1 MKKELF
7 FIAGVA
13 AIFVGCAR
21 ETEVATPETGRKHIT
36 IQASL
41 APETKTTVEI
51 TNGNGVYSWAEEET
65 IAVIESEASEVTQF
79 TVSNAEN
86 GYFEGTIASGNTLLG
101 AVSPESAIT
110 EVLASEGEVVYSLEF
125 SGSYSADQTNA
136 ILVAAALEKIQ
147 SQDAQ
152 DPLYKFQFKHV
163 GGLMKVTYTNIPVGT
178 KALRYTTNQN
188 IVGEVKNLES
198 LTGVEVTT
206 SDLDGGMTAVV
217 NFATPVS
224 TPNTTHV
231 FYVPVPTGNYGSFEI
246 ALLDDA
252 GTVIPGTLRSKT
264 QNFTVARTDIIKI
277 PTVTLPLAT
286 LTNKYVKVTSNDN
299 LTDGVYLIV
308 NEDNGVAF
316 DGSLETLDAVGNT
329 VAVTISNEKTIAS
342 SSEVDA
348 ATFTINVTNGTILS
362 SSKKYI
368 GQSTDANALT
378 TSDSAMENAITID
391 ENEDANVVSEGGA
404 HLRYNSAS
412 NQLRFRYY
420 KSSSY
425 TGQNAIQLYKHTS
438 VSTLIDPALSFSPAS
453 VSISDADY
461 GSFVAPALTNAYHVP
476 VVWSS
481 SDENEDYAM
490 LDTETGEVLLTGVPG
505 TFTITA
511 SSAASSVFAASS
523 ASYTVTVTSSAPG
536 YVKVTSAPADWSGQY
551 LIVYETANLAF
562 DGSLTTL
569 DAVGNSIAV
578 TITNGKIESNATT
591 NAAAFTIASVTGGYS
606 IKSASGYYIG
616 KTAKGNG
623 MDTSESDAYVNTLA
637 YDNSVSVVSITSSG
651 GLVLKYNS
659 ASNQNRFRYY
669 GSGQQDIQL
678 YKLEDN
684 RPAAP
689 IFWSASTAIASIGSS
704 FSAPALTNTENLAVT
719 YESSVPAVATIDA
732 SGNVII
738 LAEGVTE
745 ISATYDGNASGAQY
759 KSTKVSYTL
768 TVQDNRPTVETPTFS
783 PVAGEVVTGTT
794 VTISTATSGAT
805 IYYTTDNSEPT
816 TSSTQGTAVTIDA
829 AKTIKAIAVKEGY
842 KNSAVA
848 IATYT
853 TRVATVGSGTAE
865 DPYTAGDI
873 LAKYATVGSGES
885 QVYVTG
891 TVAEVTE
898 VSTQHHN
905 ATYTITD
912 GENTIT
918 VYRGKYLNNTDF
930 TSAEQI
936 NENDVV
942 VVCGKISLY
951 QDTPQVAQGNY
962 LVSIVSDPN
971 APTLSVSPET
981 SASAPASWAADNDDA
996 KSFTVTATNG
1006 TWSYDDSD
1014 VTSWATVTKNGDVLN
1029 VTPKAKQAADNHSGT
1044 IVITLTPS
1052 HSGYESKTATIHLAQ
1067 AKYSEGGSDHTA
1079 TIKFGSASGSTNVNG
1094 ASVTG
1099 NDSEGNTWTVTT
1111 VGTESFTPYAEY
1123 AQIGSSKKPAT
1134 SITFTTT
1141 LAKDASIKRMSAK
1154 FGGFSGTAGTVSL
1167 KVGDTTVGTGSLNA
1181 TTDVTVNATDTSV
1194 VGKVLTVT
1202 VTGISK
1208 GVKAYEISVTY
1219 NN

>member
-13 AIFVGCAR
+13 AIFAGCAR

-188 IVGEVKNLES
+188 IVGEVANLES

-277 PTVTLPLAT
+277 PTVTLPAAT
-286 LTNKYVKVTSNDN
+286 LTNEYVKVTSDED

-308 NEDNGVAF
+308 SEDYDVAF
-316 DGSLETLDAVGNT
+316 DGSLTELDAAGNT

-342 SSEVDA
+342 SFEVDA
-348 ATFTINVTNGTILS
+348 ATFTIDMTNGTILS
-362 SSKKYI
+362 SSGMYI
-368 GQSTDANALT
+368 GRNSDTNGLDSGESALT
-378 TSDSAMENAITID
+378 NSISIHEDGNAD
-391 ENEDANVVSEGGA
+391 VVSA
-404 HLRYNSAS
+404 NDLHLRFNSAS
-412 NQLRFRYY
+412 NQSRFRYY
-420 KSSSY
+420 KS
-425 TGQNAIQLYKHTS
+425 GQEAIQLYKRTS

-490 LDTETGEVLLTGVPG
+490 LDTETGEVLLTGKPG

-536 YVKVTSAPADWSGQY
+536 YVKVTTAPTDWSGTY
-551 LIVYETANLAF
+551 LIVDEE
-562 DGSLTTL
+562 SE
-569 DAVGNSIAV
+569 IAATGV
-578 TITNGKIESNATT
+578 WNGTKGIKA
-591 NAAAFTIASVTGGYS
+591 ASVTINNDRIESTNTIDAYAVSISNVSGSHYTVYFPSTSLYLGYS
-606 IKSASGYYIG
+606 GNANESRSYSSISGNNTSWTVSLSNNAAILTNVESNTRVLRSNYG
-616 KTAKGNG
+616 TGNG
-623 MDTSESDAYVNTLA
+623 QITLE
-637 YDNSVSVVSITSSG
+637 NG
-651 GLVLKYNS
+651 P
-659 ASNQNRFRYY
+659 FRCYT
-669 GSGQQDIQL
+669 GSTGHPAVL

-684 RPAAP
+684 RQAAG
-689 IFWSASTAIASIGSS
+689 ISWSANSASATIADGDVVTFTAPTLSNPNNLTVSYSSTDLS
-704 FSAPALTNTENLAVT
+704 
-719 YESSVPAVATIDA
+719 VATISNAGVVSILDGGTTTIRAAFAGDETYKPATAEYILTVTDNRTPVVSYDFETIAELNALVTSTSYTYSGKLTNAVVSFVPTANAAIVKDA
-732 SGNVII
+732 TGSVMF
-738 LAEGVTE
+738 
-745 ISATYDGNASGAQY
+745 Y
-759 KSTKVSYTL
+759 KSTQDGGHGLLQGKTYTGDIEVTAVKYNDLYSEITVWDAAFTGNETPVAPESVTLASLVGNYDDYQNAYVQVSNL
-768 TVQDNRPTVETPTFS
+768 TVTNVNIKNITVTGGTDSYEVYFNPNGTVPCGVGDVITAVGTVTKYGSTEQIKVWDANDITVTTVAPKAITFTQPS
-783 PVAGEVVTGTT
+783 AGGSFTVSVGGNTITSGTTVASGTT
-794 VTISTATSGAT
+794 VTLTATPANDYTFDGWTVTGAT
-805 IYYTTDNSEPT
+805 VADASAATTTFTMGTSAVNISASF
-816 TSSTQGTAVTIDA
+816 SSTGGPAEYTIQWGPSYNSKSVSGYIENWDATMDGFTVNMANWNNNNNSWNYVKCGRKNNSSVATIITDTAIPEAIKTVTITIDA
-829 AKTIKAIAVKEGY
+829 LTASKINSITLYASSSKTSGWTSVGTFTKA
-842 KNSAVA
+842 
-848 IATYT
+848 
-853 TRVATVGSGTAE
+853 VGNQSV
-865 DPYTAGDI
+865 I
-873 LAKYATVGSGES
+873 
-885 QVYVTG
+885 
-891 TVAEVTE
+891 
-898 VSTQHHN
+898 
-905 ATYTITD
+905 
-912 GENTIT
+912 
-918 VYRGKYLNNTDF
+918 
-930 TSAEQI
+930 
-936 NENDVV
+936 
-942 VVCGKISLY
+942 IS
-951 QDTPQVAQGNY
+951 
-962 LVSIVSDPN
+962 S
-971 APTLSVSPET
+971 
-981 SASAPASWAADNDDA
+981 PASN
-996 KSFTVTATNG
+996 
-1006 TWSYDDSD
+1006 
-1014 VTSWATVTKNGDVLN
+1014 
-1029 VTPKAKQAADNHSGT
+1029 
-1044 IVITLTPS
+1044 
-1052 HSGYESKTATIHLAQ
+1052 
-1067 AKYSEGGSDHTA
+1067 KYYKIEVNC
-1079 TIKFGSASGSTNVNG
+1079 ASGSSNGLLTLSKAVYTTN
-1094 ASVTG
+1094 
-1099 NDSEGNTWTVTT
+1099 
-1111 VGTESFTPYAEY
+1111 
-1123 AQIGSSKKPAT
+1123 
-1134 SITFTTT
+1134 
-1141 LAKDASIKRMSAK
+1141 
-1154 FGGFSGTAGTVSL
+1154 
-1167 KVGDTTVGTGSLNA
+1167 
-1181 TTDVTVNATDTSV
+1181 
-1194 VGKVLTVT
+1194 
-1202 VTGISK
+1202 
-1208 GVKAYEISVTY
+1208 
-1219 NN
+1219 